1 MDARKSLA
9 LMSLVAAV
17 PGGILA
23 FFGAMG
29 GISGASGLLMISYFA
44 AAAMGLILALLPVT
58 IMTGI
63 WPKTGPSKPKAK
75 AAAKA
80 AAAEKGGKKSADVAE
95 AGSEELDVAADDEE
109 EFAPAS
115 DEFEA
120 VSDDELEFGEA
131 DEFDEEEEEK

>member
-1 MDARKSLA
+1 
-9 LMSLVAAV
+9 MSLVAAV

-29 GISGASGLLMISYFA
+29 GISGASGLLMIAYFA
-44 AAAMGLILALLPVT
+44 AAAMGLVLALLPVT

-63 WPKTGPSKPKAK
+63 WPKTGPRKAK
-75 AAAKA
+75 AKVAAKA
-80 AAAEKGGKKSADVAE
+80 AAPEKGAKAAAVAE
-95 AGSEELDVAADDEE
+95 AGSEELDLADDEE

-120 VSDDELEFGEA
+120 VSDDEFEFSEA
-131 DEFDEEEEEK
+131 DEFDEEEDK